1 MGLSIRFELHIHINR
16 DVRNTMHQCK
26 MEKPANSWI
35 SFISLAKEKVENLRT
50 MMSRATIDNYLT
62 ALRSLHQYLGNDIA
76 LEKIDSQV
84 IKGYERWLRDRK
96 LSLNTISC
104 YMRSLRSLYS
114 KIECGFQTAPFD
126 DAYTGKTKTEKKAI
140 TEEDITRL
148 KSVHLYPNS
157 FLSLTRDLFLFSF
170 YAQGMPFVDMAFLR
184 SSQIRDGQLIYHRH
198 KTGQRVTIHLEP
210 CMLAIISQYQ
220 RKGSDYVFPLLCS
233 DNPQKAYDE
242 YLLMLNRYNHTLK
255 TLAKKARVTSRLTS
269 YTARHTWASIA
280 FSSNVDLPV
289 ISKALGHTNTQTTMT
304 YIKEINDSRLEE
316 ANRRIINMI

>member
-1 MGLSIRFELHIHINR
+1 MVERQKIKPEHHLLLYALTPFIIFQDRLWLPDSTLRWCLYRKDQDREKSYYWRRHYPLKVCASVSRLSFNLL
-16 DVRNTMHQCK
+16 
-26 MEKPANSWI
+26 KPYFS
-35 SFISLAKEKVENLRT
+35 
-50 MMSRATIDNYLT
+50 
-62 ALRSLHQYLGNDIA
+62 
-76 LEKIDSQV
+76 
-84 IKGYERWLRDRK
+84 
-96 LSLNTISC
+96 
-104 YMRSLRSLYS
+104 
-114 KIECGFQTAPFD
+114 
-126 DAYTGKTKTEKKAI
+126 
-140 TEEDITRL
+140 
-148 KSVHLYPNS
+148 NS

-316 ANRRIINMI
+316 ANRRIINMIWCTWKHLFTRNLCRSYTVCYLSDGAIFIHHYYFFLSSFRNGSRHFSLSTNL